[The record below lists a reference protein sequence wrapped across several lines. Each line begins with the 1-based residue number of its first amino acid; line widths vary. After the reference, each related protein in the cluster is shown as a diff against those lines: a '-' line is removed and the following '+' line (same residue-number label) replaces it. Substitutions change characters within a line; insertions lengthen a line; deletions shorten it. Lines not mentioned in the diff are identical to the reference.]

1 MGGMENVAV
10 IAAAMTGERIRLG
23 ISACLLGQPV
33 RFDGGHKRDPFL
45 VDALGPFVD
54 WVSVCPEVESG
65 LDAPRESM
73 RLVGVD
79 GRLRLLTHKTAR
91 DHTTRMRSYARRR
104 IEELAGGAL
113 FGFVLKKDSP
123 TCGLERV
130 KVYGAGG
137 VPAKSGRGLFAH
149 ALVTRF
155 PLLPVEEEGRLND
168 PRLRENFV
176 ERIFA
181 YRRLTALF
189 AARWSMGDV
198 VRFHT
203 GHKLTLMAHRPE
215 AYQSLGRLVASGK
228 AMARREFQD
237 RYSSEFMTALGA
249 IATPRR
255 QANVLQH
262 MLGYFKQTL
271 DRESRAEL
279 LALIQDYAGGRV
291 PLVVPLTL
299 FGHHIR
305 RCGVRYLADQV
316 YLRPHPVELMLRN
329 HI

>member
-1 MGGMENVAV
+1 MGH
-10 IAAAMTGERIRLG
+10 ERIRLG
-23 ISACLLGQPV
+23 ISACLLGERV

-45 VDALGPFVD
+45 VESLGQFVE
-54 WVSVCPEVESG
+54 WVPVCPEVESG
-65 LDAPRESM
+65 LDAPREAM
-73 RLVGVD
+73 RLVQVEGQV
-79 GRLRLLTHKTAR
+79 RLLTTR
-91 DHTTRMRSYARRR
+91 TTQDQTDNVRRYARRR
-104 IEELAGGAL
+104 LEELADDDL

-130 KVYGAGG
+130 KVYGTGG
-137 VPAKSGRGLFAH
+137 VPARSGRGVFAD

-155 PLLPVEEEGRLND
+155 PRLPVEEEGRLND

-181 YRRLTALF
+181 YRRLTELF
-189 AARWSMGDV
+189 AGRWSMGDV

-203 GHKLTLMAHRPE
+203 AHKLTLMAHKPE
-215 AYQSLGRLVASGK
+215 AYQRLGRLVGSGK
-228 AMARREFQD
+228 SMARREFQE
-237 RYSSEFMTALGA
+237 RYASEVMTALSTM
-249 IATPRR
+249 ATPRR

-262 MLGYFKQTL
+262 MLGYFKKAL
-271 DRESRAEL
+271 DSESRAEL

-305 RCGVRYLADQV
+305 RCGVTYLADQA

-329 HI
+329 HV

>member
-1 MGGMENVAV
+1 MSH
-10 IAAAMTGERIRLG
+10 ERIRLG
-23 ISACLLGQPV
+23 ISACVLGERV

-45 VDALGPFVD
+45 VESLGQFVD
-54 WVSVCPEVESG
+54 WVPVCPEVESG
-65 LDAPRESM
+65 MDAPRESM
-73 RLVGVD
+73 RLVQVGHEI
-79 GRLRLLTHKTAR
+79 RLLTTKTIH
-91 DHTTRMRSYARRR
+91 DQTDMMRRYARRR
-104 IEELAGGAL
+104 IEELADDEL

-130 KVYGAGG
+130 KVYGTGG
-137 VPAKSGRGLFAH
+137 VPAKSGRGLFAD

-155 PLLPVEEEGRLND
+155 PMLPVEEEGRLND
-168 PRLRENFV
+168 PRLRENFI

-181 YRRLTALF
+181 YRRLMALF

-203 GHKLTLMAHRPE
+203 AHKLTLMAHMPE
-215 AYQSLGRLVASGK
+215 AYRRLGRLVASGK
-228 AMARREFQD
+228 STPRREFQD
-237 RYSSEFMTALGA
+237 RYSSEFMTALSA

-305 RCGVRYLADQV
+305 RCGVPYLAEQV

-329 HI
+329 HV

>member
-1 MGGMENVAV
+1 
-10 IAAAMTGERIRLG
+10 MTHERIRLG
-23 ISACLLGQPV
+23 ISACLLGERV

-45 VDALGPFVD
+45 VESLGQFVD
-54 WVSVCPEVESG
+54 WVPVCPEVESG
-65 LDAPRESM
+65 MGAPRESM
-73 RLVGVD
+73 RLVQVGDEV
-79 GRLRLLTHKTAR
+79 RLLTNKTVEDR
-91 DHTTRMRSYARRR
+91 TGTMRRYARRR
-104 IEELAGGAL
+104 VEELEDDAL

-130 KVYGAGG
+130 KVYGTAG
-137 VPAKSGRGLFAH
+137 VPMRSGRGLFAE

-203 GHKLTLMAHRPE
+203 AHKLTLMAHKPE
-215 AYQSLGRLVASGK
+215 AYRGLGRLVASG
-228 AMARREFQD
+228 ASMARHEFQD
-237 RYSSEFMTALGA
+237 RYSSEFMTALTTM
-249 IATPRR
+249 ATPRR

-262 MLGYFKQTL
+262 MLGYFKKTL
-271 DRESRAEL
+271 DPESRAEL
-279 LALIQDYAGGRV
+279 LALIQDYANGRV

-305 RCGVRYLADQV
+305 RCRVQYLADQI

-329 HI
+329 HV

>member
-1 MGGMENVAV
+1 M
-10 IAAAMTGERIRLG
+10 
-23 ISACLLGQPV
+23 

-45 VDALGPFVD
+45 VESLGQFVD
-54 WVSVCPEVESG
+54 WVPVCPEIESG
-65 LDAPRESM
+65 MAAPRESM
-73 RLVGVD
+73 RLVQA
-79 GRLRLLTHKTAR
+79 GREIRLITNKTAQ
-91 DHTTRMRSYARRR
+91 DHTERMHGYARRR
-104 IEELAGGAL
+104 VEELADDEL

-137 VPAKSGRGLFAH
+137 MPLKSGRGLFAD
-149 ALVTRF
+149 ALLKRF
-155 PLLPVEEEGRLND
+155 PMLPVEEEGRLND

-176 ERIFA
+176 ERVFA

-189 AARWSMGDV
+189 ATRWSMGDV

-203 GHKLTLMAHRPE
+203 AHKLTLMAHRPE
-215 AYQSLGRLVASGK
+215 AYQRLGRLVASGK
-228 AMARREFQD
+228 SKARREFQD
-237 RYSSEFMTALGA
+237 GYSSGFMTALST

-279 LALIQDYAGGRV
+279 LALIQDYASGRV

-305 RCGVRYLADQV
+305 RCGVPYLADQV

-329 HI
+329 HV